1 MTLAPIEAV
10 PVVAEAVATVVY
22 IADAADA
29 AVACAADAADADV
42 AKFSPSIVICC
53 CVANAAAPTA
63 TFADTAAAIPT
74 GTATNK
80 TTAPKQPA
88 TIAAP
93 FKNCFLSLE

>member
-1 MTLAPIEAV
+1 MLP
-10 PVVAEAVATVVY
+10 
-22 IADAADA
+22 
-29 AVACAADAADADV
+29 CAADAADADV

-93 FKNCFLSLE
+93 FKNCFLSLEFLKSPYILGSISSRSKFLSISSS